1 MAERNR
7 AGHVAIVGRP
17 NVGKST
23 LLNRLIGQRL
33 SITSRKPQTTRH
45 RVLGIVNTAH
55 AQCAFVDPPGFQSA
69 RTNALGAA
77 MNRTVTRTLAEV
89 DAIVLVVVAGRFL
102 PEDERVA
109 ALLPK
114 QVPFVLAVNKVDQLT
129 ERATLLPFLKDLQ
142 QRLEPRAIVPVSARR
157 GYQVAVLLQEI
168 ATVLPEQP
176 PLYPEDQ
183 LTDRDERFFA
193 AEFIREKI
201 FRVLGDEL
209 PYATA
214 VLIDKFEQGPKLRRI
229 HATVFVDKPSHKAIV
244 LGENGER
251 MKAIASSARKDM
263 EALFG
268 GKVFLQVWVKVR
280 RGWADDVGQLQR
292 FGYE

>member
-55 AQCAFVDPPGFQSA
+55 AQYAFVDTPGFQSA

-77 MNRTVTRTLAEV
+77 MNRTVTRTLADV

-114 QVPFVLAVNKVDQLT
+114 QVPAALVHVSVPLT
-129 ERATLLPFLKDLQ
+129 ARCVHSWTMRPCAWRHPCLLSSH
-142 QRLEPRAIVPVSARR
+142 AIS
-157 GYQVAVLLQEI
+157 
-168 ATVLPEQP
+168 
-176 PLYPEDQ
+176 
-183 LTDRDERFFA
+183 
-193 AEFIREKI
+193 
-201 FRVLGDEL
+201 
-209 PYATA
+209 
-214 VLIDKFEQGPKLRRI
+214 
-229 HATVFVDKPSHKAIV
+229 HA
-244 LGENGER
+244 
-251 MKAIASSARKDM
+251 
-263 EALFG
+263 
-268 GKVFLQVWVKVR
+268 
-280 RGWADDVGQLQR
+280 GQ
-292 FGYE
+292 